1 MELKKT
7 TIVEAVMND
16 GEPLREGQAY
26 VFSDG
31 NRDFCGVFKEITARG
46 TLKFA
51 GVLLEHKDVTF
62 NIQPKS
68 IVTIRAAE
76 IAF

>member
-7 TIVEAVMND
+7 TIVEAIMND
-16 GEPLREGQAY
+16 GEPLKEGQTY

-31 NRDFCGVFKEITARG
+31 THDFCGVFREITGRG

-51 GVLLEHKDVTF
+51 GVLPEHKDVTF

-68 IVTIRAAE
+68 IVTIRTAE
-76 IAF
+76 VVF